1 MKVYFES
8 FDCLEDVVS
17 NFNLSPEQLE
27 GVEILYAIYDSADYE
42 GWAQVIFRKDGKLY
56 EVHGSHCSCYC
67 LEDQWSPEETLVEAL
82 LMRPNVAE
90 EVKEILRAL

>member
-27 GVEILYAIYDSADYE
+27 GVEILYAVYDSADYE

-56 EVHGSHCSCYC
+56 EVHGSHCSCYG
-67 LEDQWSPEETLVEAL
+67 LEDQWDPEETLVEAL
-82 LMRPNVAE
+82 IMRENVAE
-90 EVKEILRAL
+90 VAKEILRAL